1 MNKLLLT
8 FFILTSVAFSA
19 LAQKPMSKIL
29 KGKVTADAYELED
42 IYVIN
47 TKTENSTKTI
57 SGGYFSIAVT
67 VGDTL
72 MLSSTQFKGVRLAIT
87 QAELD
92 KDLLF
97 VKMQPTMTQLAE
109 VVIHQYKNINAVDL
123 GIIPKGQKSY
133 TVAERRLRTATGLD
147 ARIGLNTSLSIDPL
161 LNLFSGRT
169 AELLKNIEV
178 ERKEILLK
186 KIKYSFENDFFVDK
200 LKIPSEYVKGFQYYI
215 VENNRFVQMMN
226 SKNKEMT
233 TFLLGELATQY
244 LQLIRSEKK

>member
-8 FFILTSVAFSA
+8 FFILLSISFSGI
-19 LAQKPMSKIL
+19 AQQPTSKIL
-29 KGKVTADAYELED
+29 KGKVIADALYLED

-47 TKTENSTKTI
+47 TKTEFSTKTI

-72 MLSSTQFKGVRLAIT
+72 MLSSTQFKGVRLTMT
-87 QAELD
+87 QADLD
-92 KDLLF
+92 KDLFF

-109 VVIHQYKNINAVDL
+109 VVVYQFKNINAVDL
-123 GIIPKGQKSY
+123 GIIPKGQKTY

-147 ARIGLNTSLSIDPL
+147 SRIGLNTSLSIDPL

-178 ERKEILLK
+178 ERKEILLE
-186 KIKYSFENDFFVDK
+186 KIKYTFDDDYFVGK

-215 VENNRFVQMMN
+215 VENNRFVQMIN

-233 TFLLGELATQY
+233 AFLMGELATKY